1 MCLPSPADMPGGEK
15 LKIRVLWTV
24 RFAVSSGTQT
34 DLGQFRL
41 CETALKQ
48 LFAARSAPG
57 NIIHSLTESTAVFQ
71 HRLWHIRR
79 GRESLFI

>member
-1 MCLPSPADMPGGEK
+1 MPFGEK
-15 LKIRVLWTV
+15 LKNRVLCAV

-57 NIIHSLTESTAVFQ
+57 NIIRLLTESTAVFQ
-71 HRLWHIRR
+71 QRLGHIHR
-79 GRESLFI
+79 S